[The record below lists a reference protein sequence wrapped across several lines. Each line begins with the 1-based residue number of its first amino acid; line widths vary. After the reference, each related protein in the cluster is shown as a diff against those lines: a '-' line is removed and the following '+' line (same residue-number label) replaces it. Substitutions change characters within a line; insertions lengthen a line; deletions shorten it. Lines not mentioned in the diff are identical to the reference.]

1 MRFTVISWSSYELNV
16 CCSLLE
22 ISTPN
27 FHSLKTKMSKIN
39 VKIVIQDDAP
49 AVMEHLGEFFC
60 LDEPI
65 LRSLK
70 LTPNAKFLS
79 MCCDMI
85 NDNISLKAVDDQGN
99 IIGLLLSEIK
109 RRIVVI

>member
-1 MRFTVISWSSYELNV
+1 M

-65 LRSLK
+65 LK

-99 IIGLLLSEIK
+99 IFGLLLSEIK
-109 RRIVVI
+109 CRIVVI